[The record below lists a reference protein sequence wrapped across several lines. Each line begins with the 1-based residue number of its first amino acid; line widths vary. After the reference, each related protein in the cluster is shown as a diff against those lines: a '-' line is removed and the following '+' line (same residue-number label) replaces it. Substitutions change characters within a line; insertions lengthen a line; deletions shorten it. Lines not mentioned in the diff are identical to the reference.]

1 MLTVLQISVSFPL
14 ILSILSTLAGGKLV
28 GCFCAITGVLAIAL
42 PVPVIVSNFA
52 YYYSKE
58 NGRQSN
64 IDDEEEEGEIEEER
78 EAKESETKKKGLLLN
93 CTGKKSQKNKGDVK
107 QRKRSRKYGTVKF
120 PDTMYNAIGSSVNMD
135 HPNGLANSTTVSGK
149 NNYQNHGKKTSLS
162 QVETIV

>member
-1 MLTVLQISVSFPL
+1 
-14 ILSILSTLAGGKLV
+14 LSLLAGGKLV

-64 IDDEEEEGEIEEER
+64 IDDEEEGDEIEEEH
-78 EAKESETKKKGLLLN
+78 EAEESETKTKGLLLN
-93 CTGKKSQKNKGDVK
+93 CTGKKSQKEKGDVK

-120 PDTMYNAIGSSVNMD
+120 PDTMYNAIDSNVNMD
-135 HPNGLANSTTVSGK
+135 HSNGLANSTTVRGK
-149 NNYQNHGKKTSLS
+149 NNYQNHVKNTSLS
-162 QVETIV
+162 QLETMV

>member
-1 MLTVLQISVSFPL
+1 MSVSLPL
-14 ILSILSTLAGGKLV
+14 IVSILSALAGGKLV

-64 IDDEEEEGEIEEER
+64 IDDEDEEVEIEEEH
-78 EAKESETKKKGLLLN
+78 EAEESETKKKGLLLN

-120 PDTMYNAIGSSVNMD
+120 PDTMYNAISSSVHTD

-149 NNYQNHGKKTSLS
+149 NNYQNYEKKICMS

>member
-1 MLTVLQISVSFPL
+1 M
-14 ILSILSTLAGGKLV
+14 
-28 GCFCAITGVLAIAL
+28 LAIAL

-64 IDDEEEEGEIEEER
+64 IDDEEEEVEIDEEH
-78 EAKESETKKKGLLLN
+78 EAEESETKKGLLLN

-107 QRKRSRKYGTVKF
+107 QRKRSRRYGTVKF
-120 PDTMYNAIGSSVNMD
+120 PDAMYNAIGSSTHTD
-135 HPNGLANSTTVSGK
+135 HPNGLANSTTVSEK
-149 NNYQNHGKKTSLS
+149 NNYQNYEKKTSLS

>member
-1 MLTVLQISVSFPL
+1 MLTALQMSVSLPL
-14 ILSILSTLAGGKLV
+14 IVSILSTLAGGKLV

-64 IDDEEEEGEIEEER
+64 IDDEEEEIEIEEEHVT
-78 EAKESETKKKGLLLN
+78 EESETKKKGLLFN

-107 QRKRSRKYGTVKF
+107 QRSRKYGTVKF
-120 PDTMYNAIGSSVNMD
+120 PDTMYNAIGSSVHTD

-149 NNYQNHGKKTSLS
+149 NNHKNYEKKTSMS